1 METGKADRIPASLRG
16 FGPLGLLAMAI
27 ILAGNFVLLPLSAV
41 LVLLWAQLSRTPWS
55 ELGFSRPRSWIVT
68 IAGGIVFGTVF
79 KLLMKTMV
87 MPLLGAPPVNAA
99 YHYIAGNADALPG
112 ILAAVI
118 IGAGFGEE
126 VVFRGYLFERLGKLL
141 GWSTT
146 TKIAIV
152 LITSIWFALGH
163 YAVQGLAGSEQAFIT
178 GLVFGSI
185 FAVTRRIWMVMIA
198 HAAFDVTAVAI
209 IYWNA
214 ESRFAHLFFR

>member
-1 METGKADRIPASLRG
+1 M
-16 FGPLGLLAMAI
+16 
-27 ILAGNFVLLPLSAV
+27 
-41 LVLLWAQLSRTPWS
+41 
-55 ELGFSRPRSWIVT
+55 
-68 IAGGIVFGTVF
+68 
-79 KLLMKTMV
+79 
-87 MPLLGAPPVNAA
+87 
-99 YHYIAGNADALPG
+99 
-112 ILAAVI
+112 
-118 IGAGFGEE
+118 
-126 VVFRGYLFERLGKLL
+126 FRGYLFERLGKLL

-146 TKIAIV
+146 AKIAII
-152 LITSIWFALGH
+152 LITSSWFALGH